1 MKRILII
8 ADGPVAVEFV
18 KRITNT
24 HSDENVYDIVH
35 YNDDFE
41 TLGEAIHC
49 RFFRFDPTSFR
60 KLEAL
65 FKNLYSAAF
74 VLMTDP
80 EDVKIV
86 YENLRALGRELP
98 VNILDHWELDL
109 AQEDTHL
116 DRIGA
121 KELLANRMMALVP
134 NIPVA
139 AQYVGLGT
147 GEIIEAQ
154 VPFGSGYAYRHISN
168 IEQKKWKIA
177 ALYRNRALV
186 LPRPSLMIRPGD
198 TLLLVGQPSILK
210 NVYKAIKIE
219 TGQFPSP
226 YGRNL
231 YLLLDLSLKNH
242 RRSAWDLE
250 AALNLHRRIK
260 NKILFIR
267 VINPDDL
274 VLLDRLRA
282 LKSFDIVVE
291 IAYKGFNPA
300 VELAGEI
307 NRLNAGLVV
316 VGPHFFK
323 QESFRRI
330 LYRARRPVL
339 KLGHQPLTQVD
350 TACLMLS
357 GNPNLEHISAPIFD
371 LCGQMAL
378 PITLALAGS
387 VPEAE
392 EAVLEHYEN
401 LAAIH
406 SKPLDIQRQL
416 DNPIR
421 VLKAKRDLLLF
432 YPFEAPLIRQ
442 SWLDIF
448 RVKVVEKLYPL
459 LDRHHQLFIP
469 VL

>member
-1 MKRILII
+1 MKRILVI
-8 ADGPVAVEFV
+8 ADGPVATEFV
-18 KRITNT
+18 KRIVNT
-24 HSDENVYDIVH
+24 HSDENVYDIVY
-35 YNDDFE
+35 YNEGLSDLPD
-41 TLGEAIHC
+41 AIHC
-49 RFFRFDPTSFR
+49 RFFRFDPTSFK
-60 KLEAL
+60 KLEKL
-65 FKNLYSAAF
+65 FVHPYSAAF
-74 VLMTDP
+74 LVMADP
-80 EDVKIV
+80 QDVTIT
-86 YENLRALGRELP
+86 YENLRALARELP
-98 VNILDHWELDL
+98 ISILDQWELTL
-109 AQEDTHL
+109 KEDPHL

-177 ALYRNRALV
+177 AVYRNRALV
-186 LPRPSLMIRPGD
+186 LPRPSLMVRPGD

-219 TGQFPSP
+219 TGQFP
-226 YGRNL
+226 YGRNI
-231 YLLLDLSLKNH
+231 YLLLDLSRHN
-242 RRSAWDLE
+242 RQRASWDLE

-267 VINPDDL
+267 VINPDDWA
-274 VLLDRLRA
+274 LLERLRS
-282 LKSFDIVVE
+282 LRSFDVVVE
-291 IAYKGFNPA
+291 VAYKGFNPA
-300 VELAGEI
+300 VELGSEI

-323 QESFRRI
+323 KESYRRI
-330 LYRARRPVL
+330 LYKTRRPVL
-339 KLGHQPLTQVD
+339 KLGRSPLSQLES
-350 TACLMLS
+350 ASLMLS

-378 PITLALAGS
+378 PISLVLADS

-406 SKPLDIQRQL
+406 SKTLDIQRGAG
-416 DNPIR
+416 NPIR
-421 VLKAKRDLLLF
+421 LLKSATDRLLF
-432 YPFEAPLIRQ
+432 YPFEAPLIRR
-442 SWLDIF
+442 SWLDLF
-448 RVKVVEKLYPL
+448 RVKEVEKLYPM
-459 LDRHHQLFIP
+459 LDHHHQLFIP